1 MIDLL
6 ITGLVLGFSA
16 GISPG
21 PILALVI
28 TETLAHGVHSGIK
41 VAFAPV
47 FTDAPIIAAAFFLL
61 AKLSGFKNILGLI
74 SVTGGFF
81 LLFMAYESIRT
92 KNPAPVSDGG
102 RPKSL
107 IKGIFANLLN
117 PSPYLFWISVGC
129 PLMLKSM
136 SKGVVGPVLFIGGFY
151 FSLIGSKVSLAML
164 VGRSKAALGGM
175 GYRYALRLMGL
186 ALASLAVVLFWDGF
200 KLMSG

>member
-6 ITGLVLGFSA
+6 ITGLILGFSA

-28 TETLAHGVHSGIK
+28 TETLTHGVQSGIK

-47 FTDAPIIAAAFFLL
+47 FTDAPIIAATFFLL
-61 AKLSGFKNILGLI
+61 VKLSGFKNILGLI
-74 SVTGGFF
+74 SLIGGFF

-92 KNPAPVSDGG
+92 KNLSPISDGG

-117 PSPYLFWISVGC
+117 PNPYLFWISVGC

-136 SKGVVGPVLFIGGFY
+136 SKGVIGPLLFIGGFY

-164 VGRSKAALGGM
+164 VARSRGFLGGT
-175 GYRYALRLMGL
+175 GYRYALRFMGL
-186 ALASLAVVLFWDGF
+186 ALAGLAVVLFWDGF
-200 KLMSG
+200 KLISG